1 MPRTSTP
8 DLKDATSFTTEPGL
22 WSRAYKSIQAK
33 LKRRDTRQF
42 IINLA
47 GKSIK
52 VREYGESIAKFVIWS
67 EDIVSTAINAQ
78 PFAALAWAGVSILLP
93 VSNYGQTYGFASLVD
108 P

>member
-1 MPRTSTP
+1 VESYEREIFP
-8 DLKDATSFTTEPGL
+8 DDKKCGTEE
-22 WSRAYKSIQAK
+22 RIKQAIQAK

-52 VREYGESIAKFVIWS
+52 VRECGERIAKFVIWS
-67 EDIVSTAINAQ
+67 DDIVSTAVSAQ
-78 PFAALAWAGVSILLP
+78 PYAALAWVGVSILLP
-93 VSNYGQTYGFASLVD
+93 VGTSHGQTHGFSSLAD